1 MTRQEALEIF
11 ARYRGESPA
20 ITGPSFGGRILYTTD
35 HRPATLYNMEL
46 GYPTAMF
53 LGLAMCLPTERVF
66 VIEGDGSMLAGLSV
80 LTTIARY
87 RPPNLVVIVIDN
99 HAYVTT
105 GGLPS
110 ATANANGTDLV
121 AMAKGAGIEKSF
133 RAADP
138 GAFEQCMKRSLAE
151 DGPFFIVADVEK
163 EDLSSVGKSKAMPF
177 DIVESCVRFRRTLE
191 DRGLVPPIWAV

>member
-20 ITGPSFGGRILYTTD
+20 ITGPSFGGRILYTVD

-53 LGLAMCLPTERVF
+53 LGLALCLPSERVF
-66 VIEGDGSMLAGLSV
+66 VIEGDGSILAGLSV
-80 LTTIARY
+80 LTTIGRY
-87 RPPNLVVIVIDN
+87 RPRNLVVIVIDN

-105 GGLPS
+105 GSVPS
-110 ATANANGTDLV
+110 ATAGGADLV
-121 AMAKGAGIEKSF
+121 AMAKAAGIEKAL
-133 RAADP
+133 RAADV
-138 GAFEQCMKRSLAE
+138 GAFEQYMQRAIGE
-151 DGPFFIVADVEK
+151 DGPFFIVADIER
-163 EDLSSVGKSKAMPF
+163 EDMAAIGKSKAMPF